1 MRERRP
7 LVIIGGF
14 VLVVALV
21 LAAIA
26 GQDDDGGVLD
36 PDGTGPAGLRA
47 LVRLVETADG
57 EVDESIGPRDDTT
70 VVAVFRDRLTGDQRA
85 EVRDWVADGGTLV
98 VADASSPLA
107 PEPASRILEFDLT
120 PGRGTCDV
128 GALDALTT
136 ISADTVGRYEVA
148 AGNRSCFGD
157 GDAAWLV
164 ATDWGD
170 GTVVAIADPGPFI
183 NARIA
188 EADNAALVLALL
200 APVDGGSVVI
210 ARGAVGSGDRGLLD
224 LVADPVWL
232 AVIQL
237 GVAFVLFAWAR
248 GRRLGAVVD
257 ETRPVVA
264 DGAALVRSTGRLL
277 GRTVAV
283 DALAAEL
290 RERTIADIGV
300 DPRLAPALARQ
311 HGFDRDDV
319 DELFS
324 RPVADDDGLVAL
336 AADLDRLRD
345 AMLAVPVA
353 ATDGAEFAPSRNPSA
368 EPPDHDKDPRS

>member
-7 LVIIGGF
+7 LVIIGGL

-21 LAAIA
+21 LAVIA

-47 LVRLVETADG
+47 LVRLVEAADG
-57 EVDESIGPRDDTT
+57 DVDETIGPRDDTT
-70 VVAVFRDRLTGDQRA
+70 VVAVFRDRLTGDQRD
-85 EVRDWVADGGTLV
+85 ELRDWVADGGALV

-107 PEPASRILEFDLT
+107 PELATRLLEFDLT

-128 GALDALTT
+128 AALDALAT

-164 ATDWGD
+164 VTDSGD
-170 GTVVAIADPGPFI
+170 GTVVAVADPGPFI

-188 EADNAALVLALL
+188 EADNAALALALL
-200 APVDGGSVVI
+200 APVDGGHLVI
-210 ARGAVGSGDRGLLD
+210 AQGAVGSGDRGLLD

-277 GRTVAV
+277 GRTVTV

-300 DPRLAPALARQ
+300 DPRLAPASAEQL
-311 HGFDRDDV
+311 GFDRDDV
-319 DELFS
+319 DALFS
-324 RPVADDDGLVAL
+324 RSVADDDGLVAL

-345 AMLAVPVA
+345 AMLAVPTA
-353 ATDGAEFAPSRNPSA
+353 AADGAEFTPSRDLPA
-368 EPPDHDKDPRS
+368 DPPDHDKDPRS